1 MFGCL
6 TFDPPGLA
14 LHLQLASFAVLCQ
27 MTNNKVD
34 SLRFQ
39 FGRFF
44 VSCITFLVALPFSID
59 LGANVTFGR
68 MLRKITY
75 SRLLVSYH
83 LHFKLFILPLHF
95 VSCFIF

>member
-1 MFGCL
+1 VFGCL

-27 MTNNKVD
+27 LKTNKKVD

-44 VSCITFLVALPFSID
+44 VGCITFLVALQFH
-59 LGANVTFGR
+59 VR
-68 MLRKITY
+68 
-75 SRLLVSYH
+75 
-83 LHFKLFILPLHF
+83 
-95 VSCFIF
+95 